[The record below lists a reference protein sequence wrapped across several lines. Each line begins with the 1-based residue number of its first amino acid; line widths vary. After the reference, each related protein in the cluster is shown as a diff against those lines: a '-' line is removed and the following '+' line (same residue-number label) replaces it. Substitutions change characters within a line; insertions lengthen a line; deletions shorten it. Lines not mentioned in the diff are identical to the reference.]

1 MLTYIIIL
9 LILLIF
15 RLTFDWLW
23 IKKFNGMK
31 PLPKMIS
38 TGICM
43 VIIGV
48 HLACIAPDFKH
59 FIIWSMI
66 ISTSWSILFDPI
78 RNLIHGKRI
87 DYVNYDVWPDSFI
100 YKYANNFYL
109 FTFFRIIIIVMLYGL
124 VQWSPIDKKQK

>member
-1 MLTYIIIL
+1 MTPLTIIL
-9 LILLIF
+9 SLFIL
-15 RLTFDWLW
+15 RLTFDKYW
-23 IKKFNGMK
+23 IKKYGGMK
-31 PLPKMIS
+31 PIPKMIS

-66 ISTSWSILFDPI
+66 ISTSWSILFDI
-78 RNLIHGKRI
+78 ARNLIHGKRI
-87 DYVNYDVWPDSFI
+87 DYVNEDVWPDKQI
-100 YKYANNFYL
+100 YKIANNFYL

-124 VQWSPIDKKQK
+124 VQWSPI

>member
-1 MLTYIIIL
+1 MTIIIIIL
-9 LILLIF
+9 SLFIL
-15 RLTFDWLW
+15 RLAFDKYW
-23 IKKFNGMK
+23 IKKHGGMK
-31 PLPKMIS
+31 PIPKIIA

-48 HLACIAPDFKH
+48 YLACIAPDFKH

-66 ISTSWSILFDPI
+66 ISTSWSILFDII

-87 DYVNYDVWPDSFI
+87 DYVNYDVWPDKQI
-100 YKYANNFYL
+100 YKIANNFYL

-124 VQWSPIDKKQK
+124 VQWSPI